1 MAAYSRT
8 MRISLLFLAS
18 LSLAAKDT
26 PVLVWMK
33 DGALKEIAATAS
45 SIKVGARTIPMGS
58 ILSVH
63 SGEAATE
70 EESARIKAGIGA
82 IQGTD
87 RKASDAAVEDLTT
100 LGVPVITP
108 LLTLYKDTDQHEP
121 RPLYRLFERIMPV
134 NADGLDR
141 GLSMVRL
148 AGGEIVR
155 GKIESFSLNGQVK
168 FSDVRGFAVRQKE
181 VARRVNVH
189 SIQHSTQI
197 EFFDTAVVPSPSS
210 KASSSASGFT
220 RLSWAE
226 DGWATDPDG
235 LKVPGPRYKTNLVD
249 GHPFGAL
256 VGRGGAKGAVYL
268 VGMKWNG
275 SGLPLARLQLAI
287 NDNRHWQ
294 NNLGSYRVAL
304 RVSDAYDVGEAQ

>member
-1 MAAYSRT
+1 
-8 MRISLLFLAS
+8 MRILLLIFATVA
-18 LSLAAKDT
+18 LAAKDT

-33 DGALKEIAATAS
+33 DGSIKEITATAA
-45 SIKVGARTIPMGS
+45 SIKVGARTIPIAS

-63 SGEAATE
+63 SGEAAI
-70 EESARIKAGIGA
+70 ESEAARITKGIAA
-82 IQGTD
+82 IQGPN
-87 RKASDAAVEDLTT
+87 RAASDGAVEDLTT
-100 LGVPVITP
+100 LGVPVISP
-108 LLTLYKDTDQHEP
+108 LLATYKDTDQHEP

-148 AGGEIVR
+148 GGGEIVR
-155 GKIESFSLNGQVK
+155 GKIEGFALNAQVK
-168 FSDVRGFAVRQKE
+168 FAEVRGFAVRQKE
-181 VARRVNVH
+181 VSRRVTVH

-197 EFFDTAVVPSPSS
+197 EFFDTAVIPSATS
-210 KASSSASGFT
+210 KATSVASGFT
-220 RLSWAE
+220 RLSWAV

-235 LKVPGPRYKTNLVD
+235 LKVPGPNYKTNLVD

-256 VGRGGAKGAVYL
+256 VGRGGSKGSVYF
-268 VGMKWNG
+268 VGMKWNRD
-275 SGLPLARLQLAI
+275 GLPLERLQLAI

-294 NNLGSYRVAL
+294 NNLGSYRVTL